1 MTDLSSSIGAALP
14 DYEVQRELGRGAMGV
29 VYLGRHRRLGRDVAI
44 KEIAGPLA
52 DDPEVRSRFLTEARV
67 LASLDHP
74 HVVPVYDYV
83 EEAGRCLLIM
93 EALGGGT
100 VWDRFRRD
108 GLTLASA
115 CAITLATCAAVDH
128 AHRKGVLHRD
138 IKPENLM
145 LSAAGDL
152 KVTDFGIA
160 KVLDG
165 GHTMATV
172 DGSVLGTPAYMA
184 PEQAEGTDVGPA
196 ADVYAIGTM
205 LYEFLSGRLPY
216 QGDSPMALLVA
227 RLTADAPPLSGA
239 APGVPRPVA
248 EVVDRSLARSV
259 DERFA
264 GPADLGRSLH
274 EAVTASI
281 GAGWLDQ
288 AGLTVIAAG
297 LAAPTLPPTA
307 AAPSGS
313 APATVA
319 PATGGAPG
327 TVAPGTV
334 APTGPG
340 APDTVAPAAHQAP
353 GTVAPTGHEAPG
365 TVAPGTTAPGSEG
378 SADTPS
384 TIAPRSAPSAEPGE
398 PATVPPTGAVE
409 PPTDD
414 VTGPTPPDAGP
425 APAPPPADAEP
436 PSEVAPAEPAP
447 AGPSPAPATTAPV
460 RPAVSVHEPAFDLA
474 RIRRDDLVGIE
485 QVVRPHVPIR
495 APLLVLLGAF
505 AVAVVAVLLAPSD
518 PAGSD
523 DGLGGVA
530 FAGEPRPTDEVST
543 VDLSQPVAVTG
554 LPGEAASV
562 ELTLSLSGVDLP
574 SATAPAAN
582 GVAEV
587 DPGLTG
593 WLVHGPV
600 EVTLA
605 ATDAAGAPVGSVTV
619 PLISE
624 RNWWQ
629 SAQVPALLLLL
640 AFAAATVESQSRNHR
655 RGRVRTTAAVA
666 AAVGGGLT
674 AAAAAALLASF
685 TERPTTLTA
694 LALAA
699 VPGAVAGVA
708 LTVTRAR
715 AARRRRI
722 KWRHAA

>member
-29 VYLGRHRRLGRDVAI
+29 VYLGRHRRLGREVAI

-52 DDPEVRSRFLTEARV
+52 DDAEVRSRFLTEARV

-74 HVVPVYDYV
+74 HIVPVYDYV

-145 LSAAGDL
+145 LSAASEL

-165 GHTMATV
+165 GRTLATV

-184 PEQAEGTDVGPA
+184 PEQAEGTEVGPA

-205 LYEFLSGRLPY
+205 LYEFLSGRLPF

-227 RLTADAPPLSGA
+227 RLTAEAPPLTGA
-239 APGVPRPVA
+239 APGVPHPVA
-248 EVVDRSLARSV
+248 DVVDRSLARSV
-259 DERFA
+259 DDRFPTA
-264 GPADLGRSLH
+264 ADLARALH
-274 EAVTASI
+274 EAVTSTL

-288 AGLTVIAAG
+288 AGVTVIAAG
-297 LAAPTLPPTA
+297 LAAPTLPPTVAGAGGRAAGTLPPTA
-307 AAPSGS
+307 AAA

-319 PATGGAPG
+319 PGQQPAPGADAPGTVAPAGHGAPG
-327 TVAPGTV
+327 TVAPSTPPAPGTMAPSGHPAPDTSAPAAHAAPGTV
-334 APTGPG
+334 APTGTGPDPD
-340 APDTVAPAAHQAP
+340 APD
-353 GTVAPTGHEAPG
+353 
-365 TVAPGTTAPGSEG
+365 
-378 SADTPS
+378 
-384 TIAPRSAPSAEPGE
+384 
-398 PATVPPTGAVE
+398 
-409 PPTDD
+409 
-414 VTGPTPPDAGP
+414 
-425 APAPPPADAEP
+425 
-436 PSEVAPAEPAP
+436 PAEPASAPIDAAASSPEP
-447 AGPSPAPATTAPV
+447 AAAAPPVPAPSPSDAAASSPV

-485 QVVRPHVPIR
+485 TVIRPHVPIR
-495 APLLVLLGAF
+495 TPLLVLLGAVV
-505 AVAVVAVLLAPSD
+505 AVVVAVLLAPSD
-518 PAGSD
+518 PTGPD
-523 DGLGGVA
+523 DGLGAVA
-530 FAGEPRPTDEVST
+530 IAGEPRPADEVT
-543 VDLSQPVAVTG
+543 AIDLTQPVPVTG
-554 LPGEAASV
+554 LPAEATTA
-562 ELTLSLSGVDLP
+562 ELTLSLAGVELP
-574 SATAPAAN
+574 PVGAAVAAGAT
-582 GVAEV
+582 ELE
-587 DPGLTG
+587 PGLLG

-600 EVTLA
+600 DATVTAL
-605 ATDAAGAPVGSVTV
+605 DPAGAPLGSITV
-619 PLISE
+619 PVVNA

-629 SAQVPALLLLL
+629 SAQVPLLLLL
-640 AFAAATVESQSRNHR
+640 GAFTLATVESQSRNHR
-655 RGRVRTTAAVA
+655 RGRVRTSAAIAAAIGGALTAAVA
-666 AAVGGGLT
+666 AA
-674 AAAAAALLASF
+674 LLASL
-685 TERPTTLTA
+685 TERPTTLAA
-694 LALAA
+694 LAFAA

-708 LTVTRAR
+708 LTVVRAR

-722 KWRHAA
+722 RWRHAA